1 MYDRFTCHHVTCD
14 CRTCQ
19 RDRRHLCDV
28 PDRAGGAGL
37 RARLRVAHRQGITHV
52 PITALAIFWLTFA
65 FWRSSSCSM
74 FGVRVNVRMFM
85 VSRIDGSGNSLK
97 KRQRTTVG
105 NVTPLQSTVDLPTP
119 AGAASEKATRRE
131 RGPARQCVPVDST
144 ESFEI
149 VPVTLWSLCRAPGL
163 LGLLSVGGVSVVLCL
178 SVARIQ
184 CAREERERGYGHRLE
199 SPCVRPPYARR
210 GHLLEGSGR

>member
-1 MYDRFTCHHVTCD
+1 VHCHVSARPAPPVRRAAAAS
-14 CRTCQ
+14 RTEPVRAVGTSGRKELCQ
-19 RDRRHLCDV
+19 LRGACGASTRHNACADV
-28 PDRAGGAGL
+28 S
-37 RARLRVAHRQGITHV
+37 
-52 PITALAIFWLTFA
+52 LAILLCVCLWFPSLT
-65 FWRSSSCSM
+65 RYIQYCY
-74 FGVRVNVRMFM
+74 
-85 VSRIDGSGNSLK
+85 IDGSGNSLK
-97 KRQRTTVG
+97 KRQRTTVR

-199 SPCVRPPYARR
+199 SPCVRPPYARQ

>member
-1 MYDRFTCHHVTCD
+1 M
-14 CRTCQ
+14 CRS
-19 RDRRHLCDV
+19 
-28 PDRAGGAGL
+28 L
-37 RARLRVAHRQGITHV
+37 R
-52 PITALAIFWLTFA
+52 
-65 FWRSSSCSM
+65 WRSFVRFCNLVVCHVCVCTM
-74 FGVRVNVRMFM
+74 FV

>member
-1 MYDRFTCHHVTCD
+1 MSARPAPPV
-14 CRTCQ
+14 R
-19 RDRRHLCDV
+19 
-28 PDRAGGAGL
+28 RAGPSRRCGL

-52 PITALAIFWLTFA
+52 PITALAIFRA
-65 FWRSSSCSM
+65 FWQSCCVSC
-74 FGVRVNVRMFM
+74 VRMFV

-184 CAREERERGYGHRLE
+184 CAREERERIWTQ
-199 SPCVRPPYARR
+199 AREPLRAASLRTPGSLAR
-210 GHLLEGSGR
+210 G